1 MSQQPKGCGGA
12 VKEQS
17 FYMLLKLSWY
27 KLKLHCYSFG
37 MLHII
42 PMVTT
47 KKESIEYTQKEMRKE
62 LKTFHHTHTHTHTH
76 TQTKN

>member
-1 MSQQPKGCGGA
+1 MTQQPKGCGGA

-27 KLKLHCYSFG
+27 KFKLYRYSFG

-42 PMVTT
+42 PMVNT
-47 KKESIEYTQKEMRKE
+47 KKESIEYTKKEMRKE
-62 LKTFHHTHTHTHTH
+62 LKTFHHTHKK
-76 TQTKN
+76 TKQKTK